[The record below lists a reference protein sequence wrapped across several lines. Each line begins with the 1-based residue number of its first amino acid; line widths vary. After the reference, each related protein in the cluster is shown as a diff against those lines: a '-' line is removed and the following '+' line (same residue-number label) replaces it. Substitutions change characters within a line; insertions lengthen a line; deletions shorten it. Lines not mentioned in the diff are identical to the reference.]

1 MARETKSMTV
11 YYCVG
16 EKSAAICAEIGD
28 RLRDLFAA
36 SLSTATLTT
45 LAGLCVFGVCTFTAR
60 QVNRYESSSGFISDT
75 VSSCPFKTHYLP
87 FLLLYFLNSP
97 CFLVFPHKYTFF
109 FKLHTYNTHTH
120 VTTQHTKCQTR
131 QLRERC

>member
-16 EKSAAICAEIGD
+16 EKSAVICAEIGD

-45 LAGLCVFGVCTFTAR
+45 LAGLSLWGLHIYCPAS
-60 QVNRYESSSGFISDT
+60 ESIR
-75 VSSCPFKTHYLP
+75 VILWIYI
-87 FLLLYFLNSP
+87 
-97 CFLVFPHKYTFF
+97 
-109 FKLHTYNTHTH
+109 
-120 VTTQHTKCQTR
+120 
-131 QLRERC
+131 

>member
-75 VSSCPFKTHYLP
+75 VSLP

-109 FKLHTYNTHTH
+109 FNCTLTTHT
-120 VTTQHTKCQTR
+120 
-131 QLRERC
+131 